1 MFFNKKQK
9 QNTKEKNPQPSEK
22 EGSEHENV
30 NICFDGQSFANIF
43 EASPIGIFIVQDRR
57 FSLVNREFQR
67 ISGYSEDELLGNEA
81 SKLVFA
87 EDWEEVRTNA
97 IEMLK
102 GERSSPYLYRAVDK
116 KGDLKWIIESVTSI
130 SYNDSP
136 AILGYFMDYTDREHA
151 NEALA
156 RSEEKFH
163 KAFRSSPDWIVIST
177 LEDGFYIDVNEA
189 FLETTGYRRDEV
201 IGRTSVAL
209 GIWAEPEQRKEMVKV
224 LREQKMVRNLEA
236 KFRMKSGEIR
246 YVLWSAEVIDYGDEK
261 CLIAVT
267 RDITARKRAQE
278 ERLEKEKLRGVL
290 EIACTTCHELNQPLQ
305 YIYYLLDEIEEKL
318 SDKKAVQELKKQC
331 DRMREV
337 MGKVENLTTYK
348 STEYVKGEKMI
359 DIYNNPSPQEKE

>member
-22 EGSEHENV
+22 ECSEHENV
-30 NICFDGQSFANIF
+30 NICFDGRSFANIF

-81 SKLVFA
+81 SILVFA
-87 EDWEEVRTNA
+87 EDWEEVRSNA
-97 IEMLK
+97 IKMLK
-102 GERSSPYLYRAVDK
+102 GESSSPYLYRAKDK
-116 KGDLKWIIESVTSI
+116 QGDLKWIIESVTSI
-130 SYNDSP
+130 SYNDEP
-136 AILGYFMDYTDREHA
+136 AILGYFMDYTEREHA

-163 KAFRSSPDWIVIST
+163 KAFRSSPDWIVITT

-189 FLETTGYRRDEV
+189 FLETTGYHRGEV
-201 IGRTSVAL
+201 IGRTSVEL
-209 GIWAEPEQRKEMVKV
+209 GIWADPAQRKEMVKV
-224 LREQKMVRNLEA
+224 LREQEKVRNLEA

-267 RDITARKRAQE
+267 RDITARKRAEE

-305 YIYYLLDEIEEKL
+305 YIYYLLDEIEEKV
-318 SDKKAVQELKKQC
+318 SDKNAVEELKQQC

-337 MGKVENLTTYK
+337 MGKVENITTYK

-359 DIYNNPSPQEKE
+359 DIHNNPSPEEKE